1 MANRKV
7 TMTHLRAIIRE
18 FKLGTPMR
26 EIERKLKISRTSLRP
41 YRERA
46 ESSGKSMDELLKME
60 DADLHAILSKE
71 DVHRNRDTNRYEF
84 LQANIE
90 DYAQAMTRKYMTY
103 EVLYEDTYCKATD
116 NPYGYTQFKSILQ
129 EYEKKNDLK
138 LHNVYTPARE
148 MQFDFAGDPLWVVN
162 KETGECQKAI
172 VLVCVLPYSMMSFA
186 IAMLSTK
193 MEFFFPALSRA
204 LEYFGGVPEVSKTDN
219 MSQWVKRYD
228 RYEPALNEAAEK
240 WAMHYGTDIEGCR
253 SRKPRDKGPAEGLVA
268 KVYQFYYSRIY
279 NETWTSLEEL
289 NNRIFELNDLYNNR
303 IKSGLTYSRY
313 DKFVKEEQPYLLPLP
328 DERFIF
334 KYEKAVTINSTYHVQ
349 LERGCFYSVPYQLVG
364 QSGKVVY
371 DADTVE
377 IWINLKRVAVH
388 KRLYHDGYSTL
399 PEHMPERHRAYVE
412 SKEYNAAYF
421 QKKASQIGPE
431 TRAVVDAI
439 LNRPYFVQQSYRA
452 CQGILRLAGRYT
464 SSRLEEACRHINPKS
479 AASYK
484 MVESILKNNLDKVQ
498 ESYPNDTTYMPTHNN
513 VRGADAYK

>member
-148 MQFDFAGDPLWVVN
+148 MQFDFAGDPLWVVD

-219 MSQWVKRYD
+219 MLQWVKRYD

-328 DERFIF
+328 DERFMF

-349 LERGCFYSVPYQLVG
+349 LERSRFYSVPYQLVG

-399 PEHMPERHRAYVE
+399 PEHMPERHRAYV
-412 SKEYNAAYF
+412 
-421 QKKASQIGPE
+421 
-431 TRAVVDAI
+431 
-439 LNRPYFVQQSYRA
+439 
-452 CQGILRLAGRYT
+452 
-464 SSRLEEACRHINPKS
+464 
-479 AASYK
+479 
-484 MVESILKNNLDKVQ
+484 
-498 ESYPNDTTYMPTHNN
+498 
-513 VRGADAYK
+513 